1 MHTPYHELQAR
12 VAFIIEIDKLKAVL
26 RKNKPVTLERHENSA
41 EHSWQVAML
50 ALAMAPHATESINI
64 ERVIRLLLVHDIGE
78 IDTGDTI
85 FYAEEGL
92 AERKAAELE
101 AIKRIFGLLPAAQ
114 SEQLLDYWLEF
125 DAGQSVEAR
134 FAHAMDR
141 MMPILL
147 NLNRQGQSWR
157 ENGVSRQQV
166 QEKAVSQVAA
176 GCPLAADWLTNA
188 LTEAEQQGWFTP
200 H

>member
-1 MHTPYHELQAR
+1 MTDNFTELAAR
-12 VAFIIEIDKLKAVL
+12 TAFIIEIDKLKAVL

-50 ALAMAPHATESINI
+50 ALTMTPYAATNVDI

-85 FYAEEGL
+85 FYQEEGQ
-92 AERKAAELE
+92 AERKAAELV
-101 AIKRIFGLLPAAQ
+101 AVTRIFSLLPT
-114 SEQLLDYWLEF
+114 EQAGQMLALWLEF
-125 DAGQSVEAR
+125 DAGQSPEAR

-157 ENGVSRQQV
+157 ENGVSRAQV
-166 QEKAVSQVAA
+166 QDKAVSQVSA
-176 GCPLAADWLTNA
+176 GCPEAGRWLTSQ
-188 LTEAEQQGWFTP
+188 LEQAAAQGWFDP
-200 H
+200 Q

>member
-1 MHTPYHELQAR
+1 MPSPYHALQAR

-26 RKNKPVTLERHENSA
+26 RKNKPITLERYENSA

-92 AERKAAELE
+92 AERKAAEL
-101 AIKRIFGLLPAAQ
+101 AAVKRIFGLLPAPQA
-114 SEQLLDYWLEF
+114 EQLLDDWLEF
-125 DAGQSVEAR
+125 DAGQSAEAR

-147 NLNRQGQSWR
+147 NLNSQGQSWR
-157 ENGVSRQQV
+157 ENGISRQQV
-166 QEKAVSQVAA
+166 QDKAVSQVAA
-176 GCPLAADWLTNA
+176 GCPQAADWLSDA
-188 LTEAEQQGWFTP
+188 LSEAEQQGWLAP
-200 H
+200 R

>member
-1 MHTPYHELQAR
+1 MTENFTELAAR

-50 ALAMAPHATESINI
+50 ALTMAPYAGAGVDI

-85 FYAEEGL
+85 FYQEEGL
-92 AERKAAELE
+92 LERKAAEL
-101 AIKRIFGLLPAAQ
+101 AAVTRIFALLPEQQAQ
-114 SEQLLDYWLEF
+114 EMLALWLEF
-125 DAGQSVEAR
+125 DANQSPEAR

-157 ENGVSRQQV
+157 ENGVSRIQV
-166 QEKAVSQVAA
+166 QDKAVSQVSA
-176 GCPLAADWLTNA
+176 GCPEAGHWLISQLEQA
-188 LTEAEQQGWFTP
+188 EAQGWFEP
-200 H
+200 Q